1 MNEQPPEFD
10 GEEVQFGRTTRLVVP
25 PLALGAVKKY
35 AKRIAEFH
43 KLPVEEQMQLTS
55 EIALA
60 ALKRNY
66 PDVTI
71 GAPRR
76 PGGPAATCRRVFQ
89 ARGAGGRLHRRRP
102 PGENAEGTTSQ
113 STGQPSTPSSRP
125 ALGWTYPAT
134 STSHVT
140 LHDLAALNAYWSSA
154 PPVHVSVARYLGY
167 KPKASRQNSE
177 NLAAEAAAEFGP
189 PRTFVPRVPIQGAT
203 DDRSAVHDHGGR

>member
-66 PDVTI
+66 PDITAERVDDLVDLRNM
-71 GAPRR
+71 P
-76 PGGPAATCRRVFQ
+76 RVFQ
-89 ARGAGGRLHRRRP
+89 AVVQASGFTAQPTG
-102 PGENAEGTTSQ
+102 NAEGGTSQ
-113 STGQPSTPSSRP
+113 STGQPSTPSSQQP
-125 ALGWTYPAT
+125 
-134 STSHVT
+134 
-140 LHDLAALNAYWSSA
+140 
-154 PPVHVSVARYLGY
+154 
-167 KPKASRQNSE
+167 
-177 NLAAEAAAEFGP
+177 
-189 PRTFVPRVPIQGAT
+189 
-203 DDRSAVHDHGGR
+203 